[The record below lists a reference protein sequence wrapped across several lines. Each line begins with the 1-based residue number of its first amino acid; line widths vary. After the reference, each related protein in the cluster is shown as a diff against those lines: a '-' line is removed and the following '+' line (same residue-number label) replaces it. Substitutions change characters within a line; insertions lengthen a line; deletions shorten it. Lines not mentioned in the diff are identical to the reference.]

1 AIRSIAAIKATR
13 SKEVTSKIKLI
24 QQKQYRRK
32 ISLMKKVYEYSRI
45 YSADIYSSY
54 YPTPTVI
61 TDRDLEKTREETVF
75 REQR

>member
-1 AIRSIAAIKATR
+1 
-13 SKEVTSKIKLI
+13 
-24 QQKQYRRK
+24 
-32 ISLMKKVYEYSRI
+32 RI
-45 YSADIYSSY
+45 YNADIYVGIRIRETGQVYILSADTSGFWAFLTSQLSSY